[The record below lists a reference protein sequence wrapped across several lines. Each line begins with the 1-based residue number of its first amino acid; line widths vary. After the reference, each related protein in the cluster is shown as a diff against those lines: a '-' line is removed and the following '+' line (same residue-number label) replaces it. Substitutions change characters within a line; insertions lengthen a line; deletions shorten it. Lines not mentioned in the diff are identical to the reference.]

1 MKTLLALLLFFSI
14 GLVQAAPFEGWTD
27 EEKAWFAASEL
38 VQVVDYQTTRN
49 ILYNQSNRDY
59 YEVNPIV
66 GHHPSPNRLMA
77 FEIGTLVGNYFFTD
91 WLEHDNRITW
101 LKWHTTIEM
110 IVIQHNVSIGAR
122 ISF

>member
-1 MKTLLALLLFFSI
+1 MKYLWALVLMLAMS
-14 GLVQAAPFEGWTD
+14 QAQAEMFEGWTD

-49 ILYNQSNRDY
+49 LLYTQKPKGY
-59 YEVNPIV
+59 YEMNPIV
-66 GHHPSPNRLMA
+66 GHNPSPSRLMA

-91 WLEHDNRITW
+91 WLDHDNRMFW
-101 LKWHTTIEM
+101 LKWHTTIEL
-110 IVIQHNVSIGAR
+110 IVIQHNISIGAR